1 MGKEKI
7 LKIRKDFLPLNRP
20 SIGDAEIDAL
30 TACLRSGWIT
40 TGPLC
45 KTFEE
50 KFRELTGARYA
61 VSLSSGT
68 AGMHLLLTALGIK
81 EGDEVITPSLTF
93 ASTVN
98 MIALAG
104 ARPAFVDIDYD
115 TLLMDASLIEAAI
128 TPRTKAIIPV
138 HFGGAPADMNKINE
152 FAARHNI
159 PVLEDAAHA
168 VGTCYRGIHAGGFG
182 HPAIFSFH
190 PIKNITTAE
199 GGLITHNDEA
209 LEQKLR
215 LLRFHGIERDAWKR
229 YGKGG
234 NPDYDIETPGWKYNM
249 TDMQAALGIA
259 QLGRLPDFN
268 KRRAR
273 IVALYE
279 EALTGISGMDLTA
292 DPDYPH
298 VHAHHLFVVKIIAM
312 ERELFMEGL
321 SAYNIGYGLHFP
333 PCHLF
338 NYIKKRYGRVELKQ
352 TERAAR
358 EIISLPL
365 FPDMTD
371 DDVGYVCEA
380 VREILKN
387 KKDSQGLRA

>member
-1 MGKEKI
+1 
-7 LKIRKDFLPLNRP
+7 
-20 SIGDAEIDAL
+20 
-30 TACLRSGWIT
+30 
-40 TGPLC
+40 
-45 KTFEE
+45 
-50 KFRELTGARYA
+50 
-61 VSLSSGT
+61 
-68 AGMHLLLTALGIK
+68 MHLLLTALGIK
-81 EGDEVITPSLTF
+81 EGDAVITPSLTF

-104 ARPAFVDIDYD
+104 AQPVFVDIDYD
-115 TLLMDASLIEAAI
+115 TLLMNANLIEAAI

-138 HFGGAPADMNKINE
+138 HFGGAPADMDRINE
-152 FAARHNI
+152 IAARRNI
-159 PVLEDAAHA
+159 LVVEDAAHA
-168 VGTCYRGIHAGGFG
+168 VGTYYSGIHAGGFG
-182 HPAIFSFH
+182 HAAIFSFH

-209 LEQKLR
+209 LEKKLR

-259 QLGRLPDFN
+259 QLGRLAEFN

-279 EALTGISGMDLTA
+279 EALTGISGLELTKN
-292 DPDYPH
+292 PDYPH
-298 VHAHHLFVVKIIAM
+298 VHAHHLFVVKITAMKRESFM
-312 ERELFMEGL
+312 ERL
-321 SAYNIGYGLHFP
+321 SDYNIGYGLHFP

-338 NYIKKRYGRVELKQ
+338 NYVQKRYGKVELKQ
-352 TERAAR
+352 TERAAG

-371 DDVGYVCEA
+371 DDVGYVCQA
-380 VREILKN
+380 VKEIVRSFHLAN
-387 KKDSQGLRA
+387 DG